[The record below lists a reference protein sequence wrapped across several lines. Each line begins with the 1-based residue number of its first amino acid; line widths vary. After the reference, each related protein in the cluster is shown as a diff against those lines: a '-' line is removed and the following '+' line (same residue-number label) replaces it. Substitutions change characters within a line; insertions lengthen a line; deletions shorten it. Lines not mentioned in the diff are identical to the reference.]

1 MWVENC
7 NNTQADC
14 ETGLLDRDPAISL
27 VPRKRTYSH
36 SGGLESG
43 YLARPEDLIKLCPGK
58 TLDEDNPLRSVAM
71 CRMN

>member
-1 MWVENC
+1 MGTC
-7 NNTQADC
+7 
-14 ETGLLDRDPAISL
+14 L
-27 VPRKRTYSH
+27 VVQPRTPIDSH